1 MRTIRYNGFTFD
13 EAGETNFMDTLN
25 AFGAILT
32 FAIGMETRLRD
43 FYTAAGDAARAADA
57 DKRRV
62 NLERVRR
69 ENVTEIKLEPIEGL
83 HEADYTLDL
92 ADTSS
97 AGQRAAEA
105 TAARFY
111 TDVAPKIN
119 VREAQ
124 RALERCARQ
133 HGELANG

>member
-1 MRTIRYNGFTFD
+1 MTQ
-13 EAGETNFMDTLN
+13 LN
-25 AFGAILT
+25 SFGSILT
-32 FAIGMETRLRD
+32 YAIDLETRLRD
-43 FYTAAGDAARAADA
+43 YYQSAGASARAAAA
-57 DKRRV
+57 DKRRA

-83 HEADYTLDL
+83 DEANYTLNL
-92 ADTSS
+92 SDTSA
-97 AGQRAAEA
+97 AGQQVVEVI
-105 TAARFY
+105 AARFY

-133 HGELANG
+133 HSELASA

>member
-1 MRTIRYNGFTFD
+1 MTAINS
-13 EAGETNFMDTLN
+13 
-25 AFGAILT
+25 FGSIFT
-32 FAIGMETRLRD
+32 FAIELETRLRD
-43 FYTAAGDAARAADA
+43 YYTSAGDAARAADA

-92 ADTSS
+92 ADTSPD
-97 AGQRAAEA
+97 GQAKVEAIAAK
-105 TAARFY
+105 FY
-111 TDVAPKIN
+111 EDVAPTIN

-124 RALERCARQ
+124 RALERAARQ
-133 HGELANG
+133 HRELAG